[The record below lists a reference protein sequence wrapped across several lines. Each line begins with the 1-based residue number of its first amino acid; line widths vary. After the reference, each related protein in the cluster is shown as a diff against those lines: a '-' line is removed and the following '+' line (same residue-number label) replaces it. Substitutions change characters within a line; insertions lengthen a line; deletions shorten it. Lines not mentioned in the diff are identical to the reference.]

1 MSPYLTRW
9 NRPKGCK
16 THGMREMHMD
26 IVNWIVVI
34 GLMNVLVGLVWFL
47 QVKDKKDQSAAGAK
61 ASD

>member
-1 MSPYLTRW
+1 MPPYLKRCHW
-9 NRPKGCK
+9 PEGCK

-47 QVKDKKDQSAAGAK
+47 QVKDNKKPNSVK
-61 ASD
+61 SDK